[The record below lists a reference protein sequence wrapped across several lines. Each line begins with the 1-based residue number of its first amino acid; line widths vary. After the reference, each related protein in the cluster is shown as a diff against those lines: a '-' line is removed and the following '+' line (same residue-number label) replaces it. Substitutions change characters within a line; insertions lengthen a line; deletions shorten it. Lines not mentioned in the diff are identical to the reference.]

1 MYEASCHKLDLKLFE
16 MRVQFAE
23 EDDLASST
31 NFDQKVGSEFHHQ
44 QQLARDKSIKQD
56 ELEQIE
62 EELPLHLLQQNLQN
76 ADQVFRQMANRAFNL
91 RHELEELVRIS
102 IFCTCMYMYMYI
114 PCRLGIHQVIFCAR
128 SLVKI
133 SLCTCTCT

>member
-1 MYEASCHKLDLKLFE
+1 

-76 ADQVFRQMANRAFNL
+76 ADQVFCQMANRAFNL

-102 IFCTCMYMYMYI
+102 IFVHVYSMQIENSSSYI
-114 PCRLGIHQVIFCAR
+114 LCQMR

-133 SLCTCTCT
+133 YLCTCTCT

>member
-31 NFDQKVGSEFHHQ
+31 NFDEKVGSEFHHQ
-44 QQLARDKSIKQD
+44 QQLARDKFIKQD

-62 EELPLHLLQQNLQN
+62 EELPLHLLQQNFQQNLQN
-76 ADQVFRQMANRAFNL
+76 ADQVFCQMANRAFNL

-102 IFCTCMYMYMYI
+102 IFVHVYSMQIENSPSYI
-114 PCRLGIHQVIFCAR
+114 
-128 SLVKI
+128 
-133 SLCTCTCT
+133 LC